1 MKKQKSK
8 KPVGYLSLRAA
19 GVLLVLAS
27 IVGTVAVSSGLA
39 SILNRAFNLHISIDT
54 VGWIVLFSL
63 AVGTLGALGVAQF
76 FLKPVNRL
84 EAAMN
89 TVAKGDF
96 SVRLPTERLRLRE
109 INSLYENFNLMAR
122 ELSATEILQS
132 DFVSNVSHEFKTPL
146 AAVEGWASLLQDPE
160 LGDAERLQVADAI
173 LTNTRRLSDL
183 VTNVLLLSK
192 VENTAIAQEKT
203 SLRLDE
209 QIRQALI
216 TLEPKWSEKG
226 LEPDV
231 ELEPVDFTGSAGLL
245 WHVWMNLLDNAVKFT
260 PAGGAFRVSLTGG
273 QTVVFTV
280 EDSGPGVAEA
290 DLPHVFDRFYQG
302 DASRAETGNGLGLA
316 LVKRVV
322 TLLGGSITVGK
333 GALGGAAFRVEI
345 PV

>member
-8 KPVGYLSLRAA
+8 NQVGYLSLRAA

-122 ELSATEILQS
+122 ELSAIEILQS

-173 LTNTRRLSDL
+173 LSNTRRLSDL

-280 EDSGPGVAEA
+280 EDSGPGVSEA